1 MRGEGGSEDK
11 TAPGPGFFFQWK
23 DAVTLCNAAAGF
35 AAMVLCLDGHPVWAS
50 AAIMIGYFF
59 DAIDGTVARLFGAGP
74 TRFGGELDNTCDLI
88 TYSVAPGVLIF
99 ATYRDRIGFWGA
111 ALLGAVPVLTGTVR
125 FARFNIKRLEFPG
138 IWFGMPRPASA
149 LATVFFLNSHL
160 FQHVPHADEAGIV
173 LIVALGIWNLGL
185 YPFVGHHKRRWRR
198 WVAVLLFGL
207 VLGSVLASVPLSIF
221 MDVVVFWDVGLI
233 WMILYPVA
241 QWTLISPEERARIRA
256 FVREWK
262 AS

>member
-111 ALLGAVPVLTGTVR
+111 ALLGV
-125 FARFNIKRLEFPG
+125 
-138 IWFGMPRPASA
+138 PRPASA